1 MKKCWFRLVIMSGC
15 LLSLVATADNAE
27 KAATSS
33 LAASNVKQKSG
44 SEAIITNEADYAE
57 LVRAREIQQATSATS
72 TSSKTKSSSKSSQA
86 SSKVNNL

>member
-1 MKKCWFRLVIMSGC
+1 MKRCWFRLVIMSGC

-44 SEAIITNEADYAE
+44 SETIITNEADYAE
-57 LVRAREIQQATSATS
+57 LVRARENQQTTSATS
-72 TSSKTKSSSKSSQA
+72 SKIKSSNKSSQA
-86 SSKVNNL
+86 SSTSNKP